1 MIAIFNDLLM
11 SMDQGRGSALLL
23 LDLSAAFDTVDHG
36 IQKDR
41 LRHSC
46 GVDGVAHDW
55 FVSYLS
61 SRSQSVSVGGASSA
75 SSNLAF
81 GVPQGSVLGPILF
94 VIYEI
99 PLYHLVSST
108 NVDMHQFSDDTQYRI
123 DFQFSPD
130 AVQQREALSS
140 LADCATVT
148 EDWLTQNR
156 VKTNMD
162 KSIFMYVS
170 SARSSSQLESLPLQ
184 VGDNVL
190 APSLVARNLG
200 VSIDSTLSMIP
211 QVKDVCRKA
220 VFQLRRIGKI
230 RKYLTK
236 AAAKSLVQALVLS
249 NLDYANALLFG
260 LPNELLEHLE
270 NIQRSAA
277 RLVVGAKKYDRIT
290 SHMKALHWL
299 PLRQRIVFKL
309 MVLTYRCLNRTAPWY
324 LSSLVGRYHPRR
336 SLRSATS
343 GKLDVPN
350 IKLDRYGG
358 RSFSRAA
365 PVLWNELPL
374 SVTSATDLKSFK
386 TSLKT
391 HLFRVAYPC

>member
-1 MIAIFNDLLM
+1 
-11 SMDQGRGSALLL
+11 MDQGRGSALLL

-36 IQKDR
+36 ILKDR

-55 FVSYLS
+55 FVSYLL

-148 EDWLTQNR
+148 EDWFTQNR

-260 LPNELLEHLE
+260 LPNELLERLE
-270 NIQRSAA
+270 KI
-277 RLVVGAKKYDRIT
+277 
-290 SHMKALHWL
+290 
-299 PLRQRIVFKL
+299 
-309 MVLTYRCLNRTAPWY
+309 
-324 LSSLVGRYHPRR
+324 
-336 SLRSATS
+336 
-343 GKLDVPN
+343 
-350 IKLDRYGG
+350 
-358 RSFSRAA
+358 
-365 PVLWNELPL
+365 
-374 SVTSATDLKSFK
+374 
-386 TSLKT
+386 
-391 HLFRVAYPC
+391 

>member
-1 MIAIFNDLLM
+1 MKL
-11 SMDQGRGSALLL
+11 
-23 LDLSAAFDTVDHG
+23 
-36 IQKDR
+36 
-41 LRHSC
+41 
-46 GVDGVAHDW
+46 
-55 FVSYLS
+55 
-61 SRSQSVSVGGASSA
+61 
-75 SSNLAF
+75 
-81 GVPQGSVLGPILF
+81 
-94 VIYEI
+94 
-99 PLYHLVSST
+99 
-108 NVDMHQFSDDTQYRI
+108 
-123 DFQFSPD
+123 
-130 AVQQREALSS
+130 
-140 LADCATVT
+140 
-148 EDWLTQNR
+148 
-156 VKTNMD
+156 
-162 KSIFMYVS
+162 
-170 SARSSSQLESLPLQ
+170 SSSQLESLPLQ

-220 VFQLRRIGKI
+220 IFQLRRIGKI

-260 LPNELLEHLE
+260 LPNELLERLE
-270 NIQRSAA
+270 KIQRSAA

-309 MVLTYRCLNRTAPWY
+309 MVLTYRCLNGTAPRY
-324 LSSLVGRYHPRR
+324 LSSRVGRYHPRR

-343 GKLDVPN
+343 GKLAVPN

>member
-1 MIAIFNDLLM
+1 
-11 SMDQGRGSALLL
+11 
-23 LDLSAAFDTVDHG
+23 
-36 IQKDR
+36 
-41 LRHSC
+41 
-46 GVDGVAHDW
+46 
-55 FVSYLS
+55 
-61 SRSQSVSVGGASSA
+61 VGGASSA

-81 GVPQGSVLGPILF
+81 GAPQGSVLGPICF

-108 NVDMHQFSDDTQYRI
+108 NVDMHQFSDDTKYRI

-130 AVQQREALSS
+130 LVQQREALSY
-140 LADCATVT
+140 LADCETVT
-148 EDWLTQNR
+148 EDWFTQNR

-162 KSIFMYVS
+162 KSILLYVS
-170 SARSSSQLESLPLQ
+170 STRSSSQFESLPLQ
-184 VGDNVL
+184 VDDNVL
-190 APSLVARNLG
+190 APSLVALNLSF
-200 VSIDSTLSMIP
+200 SIDSTLSMTP
-211 QVKDVCRKA
+211 QVKDVGRKA
-220 VFQLRRIGKI
+220 IFQLRRIGKV

-249 NLDYANALLFG
+249 NFDYAINALLFG
-260 LPNELLEHLE
+260 LQNELLERLE
-270 NIQRSAA
+270 KIQRLAA
-277 RLVVGAKKYDRIT
+277 RLVVAAKKNDRIT

-309 MVLTYRCLNRTAPWY
+309 MVLTYRFLNGTAPRY
-324 LSSLVGRYHPRR
+324 ISSLVSRYHPLR

-343 GKLDVPN
+343 GKLNVPK
-350 IKLDRYGG
+350 IKADRYGG

-374 SVTSATDLKSFK
+374 SVTSALDLKSFK

>member
-1 MIAIFNDLLM
+1 M

-23 LDLSAAFDTVDHG
+23 LYLSAAFDTVDHG
-36 IQKDR
+36 ILKDH

-55 FVSYLS
+55 FISYLS
-61 SRSQSVSVGGASSA
+61 RRSQSVSVGGASSA

-81 GVPQGSVLGPILF
+81 GAAQGSVLGPICF

-99 PLYHLVSST
+99 PLYHFVSST
-108 NVDMHQFSDDTQYRI
+108 NVDMHQFSDDTKYRI

-148 EDWLTQNR
+148 EDWFTQNR

-162 KSIFMYVS
+162 KSILMYVS
-170 SARSSSQLESLPLQ
+170 STRSSSQFESLPLQ
-184 VGDNVL
+184 VDDNVL
-190 APSLVARNLG
+190 APSLVALNLSF
-200 VSIDSTLSMIP
+200 SIDSTLSMIP

-220 VFQLRRIGKI
+220 IFQLRRIGKV

-236 AAAKSLVQALVLS
+236 AAAKSLIQALVLS
-249 NLDYANALLFG
+249 NFDYAINALLFG
-260 LPNELLEHLE
+260 LQNELLERLE
-270 NIQRSAA
+270 KIKRLAA
-277 RLVVGAKKYDRIT
+277 RLVVGAKKNDRIT

-309 MVLTYRCLNRTAPWY
+309 MVLTYRFLNGTAPRY
-324 LSSLVGRYHPRR
+324 LSSLVSRCHPLR

-343 GKLDVPN
+343 GKLNVPN
-350 IKLDRYGG
+350 IKSDRYGG

-374 SVTSATDLKSFK
+374 SVTYATDLKSFK
-386 TSLKT
+386 TSLK
-391 HLFRVAYPC
+391 LICFV